1 MILGILIF
9 LAFLALF
16 YGIYL
21 KISREGN
28 IKLDS
33 PTVFSSNLQL
43 DESIKNIEVINQD
56 KLLIIIEKNE
66 IIKGAVYDLNKNEII
81 RYIKR

>member
-1 MILGILIF
+1 
-9 LAFLALF
+9 
-16 YGIYL
+16 
-21 KISREGN
+21 
-28 IKLDS
+28 
-33 PTVFSSNLQL
+33 
-43 DESIKNIEVINQD
+43 NQD